1 MTTAVAEAK
10 PDRAHSSAP
19 VEIAPP
25 SKSDEAW
32 RFANLK
38 HLKGFEAPQ
47 ETAAPDR
54 ATALSLDG
62 RSSELPENAAR
73 LVFANGRLISFTTHS
88 LPEGVIVLPLDEA
101 RIQHPDLVTPYFMAR
116 PTEMGS
122 GRYAAMHETNS
133 QSGVFVYV
141 PKSVEMPLP
150 VEVFHWVGGGESA
163 TIFPHTLVVA
173 EANAKVTVI
182 DHFQS
187 ADATTPAHS
196 VGVCDLVARDGAK
209 ITHVNT
215 QRWNRSSHGIQLSST
230 AVGKDAKATSFVLN
244 LGGAWVRNEAV
255 SHLDGPGANSDML
268 SISIPVGDQQFDQ
281 RTLQLHHAPNTTSDL
296 LYKNTLYDKAKTV
309 FAGLIVVD
317 DGAHQT
323 DAYQTCRNLLMS
335 GEVEANSMPGLEI
348 NADGVKCSHGSTSG
362 QINEDEL
369 FYLMARGIQ
378 RRSAE
383 KLITLGFIQEVIC
396 RLQQPAL
403 EETITRMVEAKFQAI
418 S

>member
-1 MTTAVAEAK
+1 
-10 PDRAHSSAP
+10 
-19 VEIAPP
+19 
-25 SKSDEAW
+25 
-32 RFANLK
+32 
-38 HLKGFEAPQ
+38 
-47 ETAAPDR
+47 
-54 ATALSLDG
+54 
-62 RSSELPENAAR
+62 
-73 LVFANGRLISFTTHS
+73 
-88 LPEGVIVLPLDEA
+88 
-101 RIQHPDLVTPYFMAR
+101 
-116 PTEMGS
+116 
-122 GRYAAMHETNS
+122 
-133 QSGVFVYV
+133 
-141 PKSVEMPLP
+141 
-150 VEVFHWVGGGESA
+150 
-163 TIFPHTLVVA
+163 
-173 EANAKVTVI
+173 
-182 DHFQS
+182 
-187 ADATTPAHS
+187 
-196 VGVCDLVARDGAK
+196 
-209 ITHVNT
+209 
-215 QRWNRSSHGIQLSST
+215 
-230 AVGKDAKATSFVLN
+230 
-244 LGGAWVRNEAV
+244 
-255 SHLDGPGANSDML
+255 ML